1 MTMTKAGGVTPIPWY
16 RVPFVW
22 LLIGVPASSVI
33 LGIIMITLAIR
44 TDDGLVIDDYYQH
57 GKEINQVLARD
68 QTARKRNAQARL
80 VFDTHTGVLSAD
92 LAGDNMGQV
101 HTLACDLMHPTRS
114 GFDQQLTLQRGPDGR
129 LHGDFAP
136 LNQQRWIVQVSTQ
149 DWRLVGNLNLSH
161 SDTLELSPQAVPPD
175 S

>member
-68 QTARKRNAQARL
+68 EVARERGAQARL
-80 VFDTHTGVLSAD
+80 IFDIQTGVLSPN
-92 LAGDNMGQV
+92 LSGESMAGVDA
-101 HTLACDLMHPTRS
+101 LACRPR
-114 GFDQQLTLQRGPDGR
+114 
-129 LHGDFAP
+129 
-136 LNQQRWIVQVSTQ
+136 
-149 DWRLVGNLNLSH
+149 
-161 SDTLELSPQAVPPD
+161 
-175 S
+175 